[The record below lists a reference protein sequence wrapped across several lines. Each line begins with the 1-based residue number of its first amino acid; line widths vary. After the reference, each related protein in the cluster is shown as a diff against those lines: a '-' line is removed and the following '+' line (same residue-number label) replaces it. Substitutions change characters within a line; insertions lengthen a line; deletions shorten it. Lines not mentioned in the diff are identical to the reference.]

1 MESLSL
7 GTVSQQVLVPAGQ
20 ELSWAKASE
29 ISDLKHI
36 TDHEVMQ
43 GCQGQ
48 EACTHLTMQVAP
60 GIHQKIETAHLLGSL
75 SLPVHGLLSGL
86 WRKPQ
91 VRGTEPAPPLGSAI
105 ASSLLPRDCKSKEY
119 RWKFF
124 AVFSIWF
131 FLYLL
136 LSLLSLVRDIQN
148 IFNLIFGFENAVRP
162 VY

>member
-48 EACTHLTMQVAP
+48 EACHTPHNAGGTWYSPENRNSTSPWAAWAP
-60 GIHQKIETAHLLGSL
+60 PCMGSFLGCGGSL
-75 SLPVHGLLSGL
+75 RWGAQNQHQHLALQLLHLFFQETVRAKNTGENFLLSSVSDFSCTCFHPCFP
-86 WRKPQ
+86 WWE
-91 VRGTEPAPPLGSAI
+91 T
-105 ASSLLPRDCKSKEY
+105 SK
-119 RWKFF
+119 
-124 AVFSIWF
+124 I
-131 FLYLL
+131 FL
-136 LSLLSLVRDIQN
+136 I
-148 IFNLIFGFENAVRP
+148 
-162 VY
+162 